1 MIFPYFIPP
10 ALAFVA
16 AVVEKGMKL
25 NVKRNSYRLVLL
37 SAIVIYCCVYLN
49 GSDWPN
55 YEMFF
60 EKITWDNWVEES
72 KELGFELGFSLCLL
86 LLKVIGCNFM
96 LSLIMMKVFSLI
108 IISHFFYEFSL
119 SKYAYGDARNV
130 FLLLFIFYTT
140 NGMYLYVETIIRFS
154 IALAIVFKSFKYL
167 FTRRVIQ
174 FLLLVLL
181 ASLFHRTALA
191 VMPLYFIRSVKLSS
205 FWLFALVAAVYI
217 FFTPQMLL
225 IVFKFINSYINDIFI
240 VKLVAYLELTIR
252 SRETNPLAIGNIV
265 HFLFFILILIF
276 RSKIEDMSKYGKQFF
291 AATII
296 FFIVYFVTLYM
307 GPISRIRLFYNFFFI
322 IVLAELFSLTY
333 INRGIIFIVTAVFLV
348 WGMYLS
354 IENNFC
360 FKHYT
365 NYITAAIEGKA
376 NLTLYEKYSIYS
388 SWAFEK

>member
-1 MIFPYFIPP
+1 MVFPYFIPP

-16 AVVEKGMKL
+16 AVVEEGMNR
-25 NVKRNSYRLVLL
+25 NVKRNIYRLILL

-60 EKITWDNWVEES
+60 EKVTWHNWLEES
-72 KELGFELGFSLCLL
+72 KEVGFELGFSLCLL
-86 LLKVIGCNFM
+86 WLKVIGCNFM
-96 LSLIMMKVFSLI
+96 ITLIIMKVFSLI
-108 IISHFFYEFSL
+108 IISHCFYKFSL
-119 SKYAYGDARNV
+119 SKYAYGDARNI

-154 IALAIVFKSFKYL
+154 IALAIVIKSFNYL
-167 FTRRVIQ
+167 MARKFIP
-174 FLLLVLL
+174 FLLLVLF
-181 ASLFHRTALA
+181 ASVFHRTSL
-191 VMPLYFIRSVKLSS
+191 VVVPLYFIRDIKLSS
-205 FWLFALVAAVYI
+205 LWLFVLVVVVYV

-225 IVFKFINSYINDIFI
+225 MIFKFMDGYGNNIFI
-240 VKLVAYLELTIR
+240 TKLIAYLELTIR
-252 SRETNPLAIGNIV
+252 LQQTNPLAIGNIV
-265 HFLFFILILIF
+265 HFLFFILVLMF
-276 RSKIEDMSKYGKQFF
+276 RKKIEHISQYGKQFF
-291 AATII
+291 AATMI
-296 FFIVYFVTLYM
+296 FFIVYFLTLYM

-333 INRGIIFIVTAVFLV
+333 INRGIVFIMTAAFCV

-365 NYITAAIEGKA
+365 NYITATIEGKA
-376 NLTLYEKYSIYS
+376 DLTLYEKFSIYQ
-388 SWAFEK
+388 SWSIDQ

>member
-10 ALAFVA
+10 SLAFA
-16 AVVEKGMKL
+16 AAIVEKGMKL
-25 NVKRNSYRLVLL
+25 SVKRNVYRLILL
-37 SAIVIYCCVYLN
+37 SAIVVYCCVYLN

-60 EKITWDNWVEES
+60 EKITWDNWIEES
-72 KELGFELGFSLCLL
+72 KDLGFELGFSLCLL

-96 LSLIMMKVFSLI
+96 VALIIMKIFSLV
-108 IISHFFYEFSL
+108 IISNFFYKFSL

-154 IALAIVFKSFKYL
+154 IALAIVFKSFEYL
-167 FTRRVIQ
+167 ITRKFAP

-181 ASLFHRTALA
+181 ASLFHRTSL
-191 VMPLYFIRSVKLSS
+191 VVVPLYFVRDIKLSS
-205 FWLFALVAAVYI
+205 FWLFVLVVVVCA

-225 IVFKFINSYINDIFI
+225 IVFRFINGYGNNIFI
-240 VKLVAYLELTIR
+240 AKLVAYLELTIR
-252 SRETNPLAIGNIV
+252 LQQTNPLAIGNIV
-265 HFLFFILILIF
+265 HFLFFILILVF
-276 RSKIEDMSKYGKQFF
+276 RKDIEGKSKCGQHLF
-291 AATII
+291 AASVV

-322 IVLAELFSLTY
+322 IVLTELFSLTY
-333 INRGIIFIVTAVFLV
+333 INRGIIFIMTAVFFV

-360 FKHYT
+360 FKYYT

-376 NLTLYEKYSIYS
+376 DLTLYEKFSIYR
-388 SWAFEK
+388 SWSVEQ